1 MNATSVR
8 PQTKLAAALVAAGVF
23 SAASI
28 VGVPENR
35 SLPVINIDVAN
46 ASVITDALYRL
57 GDAVNA
63 AASGAALTGD
73 AVGSF
78 PFDGLSAAVIA
89 TQYPSLAPNLLS
101 WLVQRYTNPSSLY
114 PNYAY
119 PYEINYYS
127 IEPLAGMLPSEIGS
141 SIIGA
146 VNQIA
151 DAINGILSGLPNP
164 NAGEFATGQ
173 FWATDIGRT
182 VVAANSA
189 VTAPVWMLY
198 ETAYYL
204 GYLPAVLEETFESAL
219 RDPSEIPG
227 LLSNLVYGLLSP
239 GADGLLGNVL
249 YYATRPLTTLPGPI
263 GELATNVVTAVS
275 NGIDGLLSLLPPP
288 ISPTPFPSA
297 MMATQFSDSSVDAN
311 SLPEASLAVASAITV
326 PSTEAVEKKA
336 EAADSTVAG
345 VQDPA
350 PAADKDTPDASG
362 DTSVADKLKLGNKVT
377 PGDKFGS
384 QVKAETGTEVGTD
397 VPNADDVTADEP
409 AADPVKTE
417 AEGTDPE
424 PAADADAAA

>member
-1 MNATSVR
+1 M
-8 PQTKLAAALVAAGVF
+8 VAAGVV
-23 SAASI
+23 SAASV
-28 VGVPENR
+28 VGVPQH
-35 SLPVINIDVAN
+35 LPAIGADVAN
-46 ASVITDALYRL
+46 ASVITDALYSL
-57 GDAVNA
+57 GDAVA
-63 AASGAALTGD
+63 AVAAGAALTGD

-119 PYEINYYS
+119 PYEINYFS
-127 IEPLAGMLPSEIGS
+127 IEPLAGMLPAPIGS

-173 FWATDIGRT
+173 FWSTDIGRV

-204 GYLPAVLEETFESAL
+204 GYLPADLEATFESAL

-275 NGIDGLLSLLPPP
+275 NGINGLLSLLPPP
-288 ISPTPFPSA
+288 VTPVPFSSA
-297 MMATQFSDSSVDAN
+297 TVATQFSTTSVDAN
-311 SLPEASLAVASAITV
+311 SVPDASLAVASAITV
-326 PSTEAVEKKA
+326 PSTEAVEGKPA
-336 EAADSTVAG
+336 ATDPPAADLKDQA
-345 VQDPA
+345 PA
-350 PAADKDTPDASG
+350 PAAAAVDSNTPDVDAG
-362 DTSVADKLKLGNKVT
+362 TSVADKLKSGNKVK

-384 QVKAETGTEVGTD
+384 QVKAETGTEDGAA
-397 VPNADDVTADEP
+397 VPAVDEATVDEP

-417 AEGTDPE
+417 TEGADPA